1 MPRSKNVSPRRAG
14 LASVLAIVL
23 IAGAAMLLDVAPE
36 DCLPVALQLS
46 SSTEKASGNPDAPK
60 AMDLIVIDYNGS
72 RREFDLGGRKGCATL
87 SLSSVTSGTAERGLS
102 SSDWTAVTGEQS
114 KPHVWLPTS
123 SAWVSLWQHEKPD
136 TAPAADDFE
145 SLAQS
150 PLVLAMPR
158 SKAGRFK
165 EGLADANLS
174 FNWSVLGQLL
184 QEGKPLQWGQPGL
197 LSHGSPQWKGFSL
210 RKDDPVESTSGLF
223 ALIAVA
229 KAATGMRVTAAE
241 LPEYLRR
248 IERLVPNDINPDG
261 TQMMRDLRYEA
272 RCGRP
277 DWGDRTSA
285 VIVQE
290 SLMYQYDADSLG
302 GSPKSSTPCPAGG
315 SGGDEPDD
323 LVPIYS
329 TTNWVMDHPFVP
341 LPDLTAAQRAAA
353 DDFLAFL
360 RSRTAQQR
368 LAESGLRDKDGKRFP
383 ESGLTALNDRTGDE
397 RVMLPES
404 VTAPPGLAVQGPEI
418 AAIRDRWLASRKP
431 VHLMVLIDESGTMA
445 RDGSITGKNRI
456 DEVRGALH
464 RAQAWLGR
472 NDEFAIVGFAAKSK
486 KNGGTLGPDPRDLC
500 KNVCVDPVRWE
511 GFEESRFKSAVDN
524 LQVRKAAND
533 TPLFQA
539 IMGAQQQVAQRKAA
553 AGKAGADDI
562 YAVVV
567 MTDGVDDYW
576 GQSADDVLN
585 NPREDIRSIPVY
597 PVCFGITDDQAEP
610 LDRILKATTG
620 LDSLSVDVA
629 GTKGSLSGAFVSAF
643 SNAVRSSY

>member
-1 MPRSKNVSPRRAG
+1 MSPRLAG

-23 IAGAAMLLDVAPE
+23 VAGAEVLMNHDPRR
-36 DCLPVALQLS
+36 CLPVTLQLS
-46 SSTEKASGNPDAPK
+46 ASTEKASGHPDAPK
-60 AMDLIVIDYNGS
+60 ALDLIVIDYNDS
-72 RREFDLGGRKGCATL
+72 HREFDLGGEKGCATMK
-87 SLSSVTSGTAERGLS
+87 LSSVSSGTAERGLS
-102 SSDWTAVTGEQS
+102 SSEWTAVTGEQS

-150 PLVLAMPR
+150 PLVLAMPK
-158 SKAGRFK
+158 SKAARFQ
-165 EGLADANLS
+165 EGLADAGLS
-174 FNWSVLGQLL
+174 FRWSVLGQLVR
-184 QEGKPLQWGQPGL
+184 EGKPLQWGEPGL

-210 RKDDPVESTSGLF
+210 RKDDPFESTSGLF

-229 KAATGMRVTAAE
+229 KAAAGARVTDAE

-248 IERLVPNDINPDG
+248 IERLVPNAINPDG

-272 RCGRP
+272 RCGSP
-277 DWGDRTSA
+277 DWGDQASA

-290 SLMYQYDADSLG
+290 SLMYQYDADNLG
-302 GSPKSSTPCPAGG
+302 GNPRSSTPCPSGSAGG
-315 SGGDEPDD
+315 GAPDD

-329 TTNWVMDHPFVP
+329 TTNWVMDHPYIP
-341 LPDLTAAQRAAA
+341 LPGLTAAQQAAA

-360 RSRTAQQR
+360 RMPAAQQR
-368 LAESGLRDKDGKRFP
+368 LADAGMRDKDGKMFP
-383 ESGLTALNDRTGDE
+383 TSGLTALNDRMGAG
-397 RVMLPES
+397 RVLLPES
-404 VTAPPGLAVQGPEI
+404 VTAPPGLAVQGQEI

-431 VHLMVLIDESGTMA
+431 VHLLVLIDESGTMA
-445 RDGSITGKNRI
+445 YDGSVAGR
-456 DEVRGALH
+456 DRMVEVRSALQ
-464 RAQAWLGR
+464 RAQAWLGG
-472 NDEFAIVGFAAKSK
+472 NDDFAIVGFAAKSK
-486 KNGGTLGPDPRDLC
+486 EHGGTKGPDARELC

-511 GFEESRFKSAVDN
+511 GFEENRFRSAVDN
-524 LQVRKAAND
+524 LQVRKTNND
-533 TPLFQA
+533 TQLFQA

-576 GQSADDVLN
+576 GQSADDVLD
-585 NPREDIRSIPVY
+585 NPRKDIRSIPVY
-597 PVCFGITDDQAEP
+597 PVCFGITAEEAKP
-610 LDRILKATTG
+610 LDRILYATTG
-620 LDSLSVDVA
+620 LESLSGDAV

-643 SNAVRSSY
+643 ANAVRSSY

>member
-1 MPRSKNVSPRRAG
+1 MSPRRVG
-14 LASVLAIVL
+14 LVGVLAIVL
-23 IAGAAMLLDVAPE
+23 VAGAAVAANRALK
-36 DCLPVALQLS
+36 DCLPVTLQLS

-60 AMDLIVIDYNGS
+60 AMDLVVKDYNDAH
-72 RREFDLGGRKGCATL
+72 REFGLGGEKGCATVR
-87 SLSSVTSGTAERGLS
+87 LSSVSSGTAERGLS
-102 SSDWTAVTGEQS
+102 SSDWTTVTGEQF

-123 SAWVSLWQHEKPD
+123 SAWVSLWQYEKPD
-136 TAPAADDFE
+136 TAPEGDDFE

-158 SKAGRFK
+158 EKAERFK
-165 EGLADANLS
+165 AGLADAGLN

-184 QEGKPLQWGQPGL
+184 EDGKPLQWGRPGL
-197 LSHGSPQWKGFSL
+197 LSHGLPQWKGFSL

-223 ALIAVA
+223 ALIAVS
-229 KAATGMRVTAAE
+229 KAATNARVKEAE

-248 IERLVPNDINPDG
+248 IERLVPNDIDPDG
-261 TQMMRDLRYEA
+261 TQMMRDLRYES
-272 RCGRP
+272 RCGLP
-277 DWGDRTSA
+277 DWGGRASA

-290 SLMYQYDADSLG
+290 SLMYQYDANSLG
-302 GSPKSSTPCPAGG
+302 GEPKNSTPCPSG
-315 SGGDEPDD
+315 SSGADAPDD

-341 LPDLTAAQRAAA
+341 LPGLTAAQRAAA

-360 RSRTAQQR
+360 STPGAQER
-368 LAESGLRDKDGKRFP
+368 LANSGLRDRNGRRFP
-383 ESGLTALNDRTGDE
+383 KLGLTELNERMGDAG
-397 RVMLPES
+397 VVLPES
-404 VTAPPGLAVQGPEI
+404 VTAPPGLAVQGREI

-445 RDGSITGKNRI
+445 EDGSVAGRDRI
-456 DEVRGALH
+456 AEVRSALQ

-472 NDEFAIVGFAAKSK
+472 NDEFTIVGFAAKSRK
-486 KNGGTLGPDPRDLC
+486 HGGTKGPDERELC
-500 KNVCVDPVRWE
+500 RNVCADPVRWE
-511 GFEESRFKSAVDN
+511 DFEQNRFESAVGN
-524 LQVRKAAND
+524 LKVRTADND

-539 IMGAQQQVAQRKAA
+539 IMGAQQQVARRKAA
-553 AGKAGADDI
+553 AGRAGADDI

-576 GQSADDVLN
+576 GQSADDVLD

-597 PVCFGITDDQAEP
+597 PVCFGITADEAEP

-620 LDSLSVDVA
+620 LDSLSVGVA

-643 SNAVRSSY
+643 ANAIRASY